1 MQNKD
6 SSVTEMDSY
15 MQALVCAECPILPQR
30 LAMCLDAC
38 DMHMNMNMTCTCT
51 CHMCEKRRDP
61 DVKKGETPMHTSVA
75 EVLE

>member
-38 DMHMNMNMTCTCT
+38 DMHMHMHMHMHMYNMCML
-51 CHMCEKRRDP
+51 HLSLI
-61 DVKKGETPMHTSVA
+61 HI
-75 EVLE
+75 